1 MPIIIKRKQNTN
13 LTWEVNA
20 MFSMAFPSGI
30 DEFEIPR
37 LEYMLYLHKQ
47 FELIKATDENG
58 EDLDLTD
65 ICNCCR
71 ESIRLEIA
79 QKYLAIK
86 AEEKA
91 EEVEFKKDILNS
103 YEAEKQEEN
112 ELANANENIEIG
124 D

>member
-13 LTWEVNA
+13 LTWEANA
-20 MFSMAFPSGI
+20 LFSMAFPSGI

-79 QKYLAIK
+79 QKYLTVK
-86 AEEKA
+86 AEEEKD
-91 EEVEFKKDILNS
+91 FTKDILNS

-112 ELANANENIEIG
+112 ELANENIEIG

>member
-1 MPIIIKRKQNTN
+1 MPIIIKRKPNTN
-13 LTWEVNA
+13 LTWEANA
-20 MFSMAFPSGI
+20 LFSMAFESGK

-37 LEYMLYLHKQ
+37 LEYMLYLYKQ

-58 EDLDLTD
+58 DDLDLTD

-79 QKYLAIK
+79 QKYLDLK
-86 AEEKA
+86 AEEEKEFQENILSSYAA
-91 EEVEFKKDILNS
+91 EI
-103 YEAEKQEEN
+103 
-112 ELANANENIEIG
+112 NENIEIG

>member
-13 LTWEVNA
+13 LTWEANA

-47 FELIKATDENG
+47 FELILATDENG

-79 QKYLAIK
+79 QKYLDLK
-86 AEEKA
+86 KEEEKN
-91 EEVEFKKDILNS
+91 FTNDILSS
-103 YEAEKQEEN
+103 YEAEKLEN
-112 ELANANENIEIG
+112 AENIEIG

>member
-1 MPIIIKRKQNTN
+1 MPIIIKRKANTN
-13 LTWEVNA
+13 LTWEANA
-20 MFSMAFPSGI
+20 LFSMAFSSGI

-58 EDLDLTD
+58 DALDLTD

-79 QKYLAIK
+79 EKYLALKKSEDFIDNDNNIY
-86 AEEKA
+86 EEK
-91 EEVEFKKDILNS
+91 
-103 YEAEKQEEN
+103 
-112 ELANANENIEIG
+112 EIG